1 MYFYVS
7 LAIIRINIDKPHVY
21 FCKFLFLQVFDIT
34 NNHLDIKALFGI
46 FLRISC
52 VPFVGIFMANQFQ
65 LFKHRR
71 FSAMFFTQFLGAFN
85 DNIFKQALI
94 LVLTYTAASQLSM
107 EVSILNNLA
116 AMLFILPYFLF
127 SALAGQIA
135 DKFEKSKLTRLIKL
149 LELVIMTLAAVGFV
163 FELYVLLFVALFL
176 MGTHSTFFG
185 PIKYA
190 YLPQAMKENEL
201 VGANGLFQMGTS
213 LAILLGMIVAG
224 VLTQLSQ
231 SLYWISTAVLAV
243 SILGYLAA
251 RYIPTMPAMQ
261 PNLKVN
267 WNIFTT
273 SLATVRYLYSLPFL
287 FFVILGNSWFWFY
300 GATFLTQTPE
310 FSKVILYGDES
321 VVIFLLTLFSVGVS
335 IGSLL
340 CKTLTKNQVSLRLL
354 PFGIAGL
361 SIFAIDL
368 YFSLSGLDIAVA
380 DATLLSISDLFGMS
394 GSWRVFADLFFL
406 GFSGGLYIVPLY
418 ASMQAYAPKSHRA
431 RIVGANNIF
440 NAIFMVTSAI
450 FAIVILNTLGLTLPQ
465 LFLVTGLLNIAFG
478 IFLYLKLNKHVKNA
492 VIQTHDEA
500 GL

>member
-1 MYFYVS
+1 
-7 LAIIRINIDKPHVY
+7 
-21 FCKFLFLQVFDIT
+21 
-34 NNHLDIKALFGI
+34 
-46 FLRISC
+46 
-52 VPFVGIFMANQFQ
+52 MANQFQ

-85 DNIFKQALI
+85 DNVFKQALI
-94 LVLTYTAASQLSM
+94 LVLTYTAASQLGM

-135 DKFEKSKLTRLIKL
+135 DKYEKSKLTRFIKL
-149 LELVIMTLAAVGFV
+149 LELVIMAIAAVGFV
-163 FELYVLLFVALFL
+163 FEWYALLFVALFL

-190 YLPQAMKENEL
+190 YLPQAMKEDEL

-213 LAILLGMIVAG
+213 LAILLGMIIAG

-231 SLYWISTAVLAV
+231 SLYWISVTVLIVAV
-243 SILGYLAA
+243 LGYLAA
-251 RYIPTMPAMQ
+251 RYIPIMPAMQ
-261 PNLKVN
+261 PNLKIN

-300 GATFLTQTPE
+300 GATFLTQMPE
-310 FSKVILYGDES
+310 LSKVILHGDES

-340 CKTLTKNQVSLRLL
+340 CKSLTKNQVSLRLL

-368 YFSLSGLDIAVA
+368 YFSLSGLNINVSND
-380 DATLLSISDLFGMS
+380 TFLSVSDLVGMS

-431 RIVGANNIF
+431 RIIGANNIF

-450 FAIVILNTLGLTLPQ
+450 FAIIILNTLALSMPQ
-465 LFLVTGLLNIAFG
+465 LFLATGLLNIAFG
-478 IFLYLKLNKHVKNA
+478 AFLYVKLNRHIKSA
-492 VIQTHDEA
+492 VIQTHDEVA
-500 GL
+500 P

>member
-1 MYFYVS
+1 
-7 LAIIRINIDKPHVY
+7 
-21 FCKFLFLQVFDIT
+21 
-34 NNHLDIKALFGI
+34 
-46 FLRISC
+46 
-52 VPFVGIFMANQFQ
+52 MANQFQ

-94 LVLTYTAASQLSM
+94 LVLTYTAASQLGM

-149 LELVIMTLAAVGFV
+149 LELVIMAIAAVGFV
-163 FELYVLLFVALFL
+163 FEWYALLFVALFL

-190 YLPQAMKENEL
+190 YLPQAMNENEL

-213 LAILLGMIVAG
+213 LAILLGMIIAG

-231 SLYWISTAVLAV
+231 SFYWISVAVLVVAV
-243 SILGYLAA
+243 LGYLAA

-261 PNLKVN
+261 PQLDID

-273 SLATVRYLYSLPFL
+273 SVATVRYLYSLPFL

-310 FSKVILYGDES
+310 FSKVILHGDES

-340 CKTLTKNQVSLRLL
+340 CKTFTKNQVSLRLL

-368 YFSLSGLDIAVA
+368 YFSLSGLNINVDNE
-380 DATLLSISDLFGMS
+380 TLLGISDLFGIN

-431 RIVGANNIF
+431 RIIGANNIF

-478 IFLYLKLNKHVKNA
+478 AFLYIKLNKHIKNA
-492 VIQTHDEA
+492 VIQTNDDVN
-500 GL
+500 LPD

>member
-1 MYFYVS
+1 
-7 LAIIRINIDKPHVY
+7 
-21 FCKFLFLQVFDIT
+21 
-34 NNHLDIKALFGI
+34 
-46 FLRISC
+46 
-52 VPFVGIFMANQFQ
+52 MANQFQ
-65 LFKHRR
+65 LFKRRR

-94 LVLTYTAASQLSM
+94 LVLTYTAASQM
-107 EVSILNNLA
+107 GVEVSILNNLA

-127 SALAGQIA
+127 SALAGQLA
-135 DKFEKSKLTRLIKL
+135 DKFEKSKLTRLTKI
-149 LELVIMTLAAVGFV
+149 LEFIIMAVAAVGFV
-163 FELYVLLFVALFL
+163 FEWYALLFVALFL

-190 YLPQAMKENEL
+190 YLPQAMKDDEL

-213 LAILLGMIVAG
+213 LAILLGMIIAG
-224 VLTQLSQ
+224 VLTQLPQ
-231 SLYWISTAVLAV
+231 SLYWISITVVIVAM
-243 SILGYLAA
+243 LGYVAA
-251 RYIPTMPAMQ
+251 RFIPHTPAMQ
-261 PNLKVN
+261 PDLKIN

-273 SLATVRYLYSLPFL
+273 SMATVRYLYSLPFL

-310 FSKVILYGDES
+310 FSKVILHGDES

-340 CKTLTKNQVSLRLL
+340 CKSLTKNQVSLTLL

-361 SIFAIDL
+361 SLFAIDL
-368 YFSLSGLDIAVA
+368 YFSLSGLTISTTA
-380 DATLLSISDLFGMS
+380 DTLLGIGDLFGIA
-394 GSWRVFADLFFL
+394 GSWRVFVDLFFL

-418 ASMQAYAPKSHRA
+418 ACMQAYAPKSHRA

-450 FAIVILNTLGLTLPQ
+450 FSIVVLNALGLSLPQ
-465 LFLVTGLLNIAFG
+465 LFMITGVLNIIFG
-478 IFLYLKLNKHVKNA
+478 AFLYVKLTKHIQQA
-492 VIQTHDEA
+492 TIQTHEVV
-500 GL
+500 

>member
-1 MYFYVS
+1 
-7 LAIIRINIDKPHVY
+7 
-21 FCKFLFLQVFDIT
+21 
-34 NNHLDIKALFGI
+34 
-46 FLRISC
+46 
-52 VPFVGIFMANQFQ
+52 MANQFQ
-65 LFKHRR
+65 LFKRRR

-85 DNIFKQALI
+85 DNVFKQALI
-94 LVLTYTAASQLSM
+94 LVLTYTAASQIGI

-135 DKFEKSKLTRLIKL
+135 DKFEKSKLTRFVKL
-149 LELVIMTLAAVGFV
+149 LELVIMAVAAVGFV
-163 FELYVLLFVALFL
+163 FEWYVLLFVALFL

-190 YLPQAMKENEL
+190 YLPQAMREDEL

-213 LAILLGMIVAG
+213 LAILLGMILAG
-224 VLTQLSQ
+224 VLTQLPQ
-231 SLYWISTAVLAV
+231 SLYWISATVIVVAL
-243 SILGYLAA
+243 LGYMAA
-251 RYIPTMPAMQ
+251 RFIPVTPAMQ
-261 PNLKVN
+261 PDLAIN

-273 SLATVRYLYSLPFL
+273 SMATVRYLYSLPFL
-287 FFVILGNSWFWFY
+287 FFIVLGNSWFWFY

-310 FSKVILYGDES
+310 FSKVILLGDES

-340 CKTLTKNQVSLRLL
+340 CKSLTKNQVSLRLL

-368 YFSLSGLDIAVA
+368 YFSLSGLNIENTTD
-380 DATLLSISDLFGMS
+380 TLLGIGSLFGIT
-394 GSWRVFADLFFL
+394 GSWRVFFDLFFL

-450 FAIVILNTLGLTLPQ
+450 FSILVLNALNLSLPQ
-465 LFLVTGLLNIAFG
+465 LFLVTGMLNIVFG
-478 IFLYLKLNKHVKNA
+478 LFLYFKLNKHLKHA
-492 VIQTHDEA
+492 VIQTKEDSIEP
-500 GL
+500 

>member
-1 MYFYVS
+1 
-7 LAIIRINIDKPHVY
+7 
-21 FCKFLFLQVFDIT
+21 
-34 NNHLDIKALFGI
+34 
-46 FLRISC
+46 
-52 VPFVGIFMANQFQ
+52 MANQFQ
-65 LFKHRR
+65 LFKRRR

-94 LVLTYTAASQLSM
+94 LILTYTGAKQLGI

-135 DKFEKSKLTRLIKL
+135 DKFEKSKLTRLIKV
-149 LELVIMTLAAVGFV
+149 LEIVIMILAAVGFV
-163 FELYVLLFVALFL
+163 FDWYILLFVALFL

-190 YLPQAMKENEL
+190 YLPQAMQEDEL

-213 LAILLGMIVAG
+213 LAILLGMIIAG
-224 VLTQLSQ
+224 VLTQLPQ
-231 SLYWISTAVLAV
+231 SLYWISVTVLIVAV
-243 SILGYLAA
+243 LGYLAA
-251 RYIPTMPAMQ
+251 RYIPVMPAMQ
-261 PNLKVN
+261 PDLKVN
-267 WNIFTT
+267 WNIVTT
-273 SLATVRYLYSLPFL
+273 SIATVRYLYSLPFL

-310 FSKVILYGDES
+310 LSKFILQGNES

-340 CKTLTKNQVSLRLL
+340 CKSLTKNQVSLRLL

-368 YFSLSGLDIAVA
+368 YFSLSGINIDVA
-380 DATLLSISDLFGMS
+380 KGTLLGIRELASIKGT
-394 GSWRVFADLFFL
+394 WRVFADLFFL

-431 RIVGANNIF
+431 RIIGANNIF

-450 FAIVILNTLGLTLPQ
+450 FVIVLLNSLGLTLPQ
-465 LFLVTGLLNIAFG
+465 LFLVTGVLNVVFG
-478 IFLYLKLNKHVKNA
+478 IFLYLKLTRHVKAA
-492 VIQTHDEA
+492 VIQTHDDE
-500 GL
+500 LSRQD

>member
-1 MYFYVS
+1 
-7 LAIIRINIDKPHVY
+7 
-21 FCKFLFLQVFDIT
+21 
-34 NNHLDIKALFGI
+34 
-46 FLRISC
+46 
-52 VPFVGIFMANQFQ
+52 MANQFQ
-65 LFKHRR
+65 LFKRRR

-94 LVLTYTAASQLSM
+94 LVLTYTAASQLGV

-135 DKFEKSKLTRLIKL
+135 DKFEKSKLTHLVKL
-149 LELVIMTLAAVGFV
+149 LEIVIMVIAAVGFV
-163 FELYVLLFVALFL
+163 FEWYALLFVALFL
-176 MGTHSTFFG
+176 MGTQSTFFG

-190 YLPQAMKENEL
+190 YLPQAMKEDEL

-213 LAILLGMIVAG
+213 LAILLGMIFAG
-224 VLTQLSQ
+224 VLTQLPK
-231 SLYWISTAVLAV
+231 SLYWVSAVVLIVAV
-243 SILGYLAA
+243 LGYLAA
-251 RYIPTMPAMQ
+251 RTIPNMPAMQ
-261 PNLKVN
+261 PNLKIN

-273 SLATVRYLYSLPFL
+273 SMATVRYLYSLPFL

-310 FSKVILYGDES
+310 FSKVILQGDES

-340 CKTLTKNQVSLRLL
+340 CKTLTQNQVSLRLL

-368 YFSLSGLDIAVA
+368 YFSLSGLTVINNS
-380 DATLLSISDLFGMS
+380 DALLGIGDLFNIK
-394 GSWRVFADLFFL
+394 GSWRVFVDLFFL

-440 NAIFMVTSAI
+440 NAIFMVSSAI
-450 FAIVILNTLGLTLPQ
+450 FAIVLLNALTLSLPQ
-465 LFLVTGLLNIAFG
+465 LFLVTGILNIVFG
-478 IFLYLKLNKHVKNA
+478 LFLYLKLTKHQQQA
-492 VIQTHDEA
+492 VIQTHDEPQSRPD
-500 GL
+500 

>member
-1 MYFYVS
+1 
-7 LAIIRINIDKPHVY
+7 
-21 FCKFLFLQVFDIT
+21 
-34 NNHLDIKALFGI
+34 
-46 FLRISC
+46 
-52 VPFVGIFMANQFQ
+52 MANQFQ
-65 LFKHRR
+65 LFKRRR

-85 DNIFKQALI
+85 DNVFKQALI
-94 LVLTYTAASQLSM
+94 LVLTYTAASQIGV

-135 DKFEKSKLTRLIKL
+135 DKYEKSKLTRLTKV
-149 LELVIMTLAAVGFV
+149 LEVTIMSVAAIGFV
-163 FELYVLLFVALFL
+163 FEWYTLLFVALFL

-190 YLPQAMKENEL
+190 YLPQAMREDEL

-213 LAILLGMIVAG
+213 LAILVGMIVAG
-224 VLTQLSQ
+224 FLTQLPL
-231 SLYWISTAVLAV
+231 SLYWISATVVVVAV
-243 SILGYLAA
+243 LGYLAS
-251 RYIPTMPAMQ
+251 RSIPETPAMQ
-261 PNLKVN
+261 PDLKIN

-273 SLATVRYLYSLPFL
+273 SMATVRYLYSLPFL

-310 FSKVILYGDES
+310 FSKVILFGDES
-321 VVIFLLTLFSVGVS
+321 VVIFLLTLFSVGVA

-340 CKTLTKNQVSLRLL
+340 CKRLTDNQVSLRLL

-368 YFSLSGLDIAVA
+368 YFSLSSLTIISDGTHLFGISD
-380 DATLLSISDLFGMS
+380 LLSIS
-394 GSWRVFADLFFL
+394 GSLRVFADLFFL

-450 FAIVILNTLGLTLPQ
+450 FAIVILNVVKMSLPQ
-465 LFLVTGLLNIAFG
+465 LFLMTGLLNIVFG
-478 IFLYLKLNKHVKNA
+478 LFLYTKLNNHIKQA
-492 VIQTHDEA
+492 VIQTHDEPMM
-500 GL
+500 

>member
-1 MYFYVS
+1 
-7 LAIIRINIDKPHVY
+7 
-21 FCKFLFLQVFDIT
+21 
-34 NNHLDIKALFGI
+34 
-46 FLRISC
+46 
-52 VPFVGIFMANQFQ
+52 MANQFQ

-85 DNIFKQALI
+85 DNVFKQALI
-94 LVLTYTAASQLSM
+94 LVLTYTAASQLGM

-135 DKFEKSKLTRLIKL
+135 DKYEKSKLTQLIKL
-149 LELVIMTLAAVGFV
+149 LELVIMAIAAVGFV
-163 FELYVLLFVALFL
+163 FEWYALLFVALFL

-190 YLPQAMKENEL
+190 YLPQAMKEDEL

-213 LAILLGMIVAG
+213 LAILLGMIIAG

-231 SLYWISTAVLAV
+231 SLYWISVTVLIVAV
-243 SILGYLAA
+243 LGYLAA

-261 PNLKVN
+261 PSLKIN

-287 FFVILGNSWFWFY
+287 FCVILGNSWFWFY
-300 GATFLTQTPE
+300 GATFLTQMPE
-310 FSKVILYGDES
+310 LSKVILHGDES

-340 CKTLTKNQVSLRLL
+340 CKSLTKNQVSLRLL

-368 YFSLSGLDIAVA
+368 YFSLSGLNINVSND
-380 DATLLSISDLFGMS
+380 TFLSVSDLVGMS

-431 RIVGANNIF
+431 RIIGANNIF

-450 FAIVILNTLGLTLPQ
+450 FAIVILNTLALSMPQ
-465 LFLVTGLLNIAFG
+465 LFLATGLLNIAFG
-478 IFLYLKLNKHVKNA
+478 AFLYIKLNRHIKSA
-492 VIQTHDEA
+492 VIQTHDEVVP
-500 GL
+500 

>member
-1 MYFYVS
+1 
-7 LAIIRINIDKPHVY
+7 
-21 FCKFLFLQVFDIT
+21 
-34 NNHLDIKALFGI
+34 
-46 FLRISC
+46 
-52 VPFVGIFMANQFQ
+52 MANQFQ
-65 LFKHRR
+65 LFKRRR

-94 LVLTYTAASQLSM
+94 LVLTYTAASQLGM

-135 DKFEKSKLTRLIKL
+135 DKFEKSKLTQFIKI
-149 LELVIMTLAAVGFV
+149 LELVIMAVAAVGFV
-163 FELYVLLFVALFL
+163 FEWYALLFVALFL

-190 YLPQAMKENEL
+190 YLPQAMKEDEL

-213 LAILLGMIVAG
+213 LAILVGMIVAG
-224 VLTQLSQ
+224 ILTQLSQ
-231 SLYWISTAVLAV
+231 SLYWISATVLVVA
-243 SILGYLAA
+243 ILGYLAA

-261 PNLKVN
+261 PDLKIN
-267 WNIFTT
+267 WNIITT
-273 SLATVRYLYSLPFL
+273 SLSTVRYLYSLPFL

-300 GATFLTQTPE
+300 GATFLTQVPE
-310 FSKVILYGDES
+310 FSKVILHGDES

-340 CKTLTKNQVSLRLL
+340 CKSLTKNQVSLRLL

-361 SIFAIDL
+361 SLFAIDL
-368 YFSLSGLDIAVA
+368 YFSLSGLNIDVNN
-380 DATLLSISDLFGMS
+380 DALLGISDLFGIS
-394 GSWRVFADLFFL
+394 GSWRVFADLFLL

-450 FAIVILNTLGLTLPQ
+450 FAIVILNSLGLTLPQ

-478 IFLYLKLNKHVKNA
+478 AFLYIKLNKHIKQA
-492 VIQTHDEA
+492 VIQTHDEVSS
-500 GL
+500 

>member
-1 MYFYVS
+1 
-7 LAIIRINIDKPHVY
+7 
-21 FCKFLFLQVFDIT
+21 
-34 NNHLDIKALFGI
+34 
-46 FLRISC
+46 
-52 VPFVGIFMANQFQ
+52 MANQFQ
-65 LFKHRR
+65 LFKRRR
-71 FSAMFFTQFLGAFN
+71 FNAMFFTQFLGAFN

-94 LVLTYTAASQLSM
+94 LVLTYTAASQIGV

-135 DKFEKSKLTRLIKL
+135 DKFEKSKLTRFVKL
-149 LELVIMTLAAVGFV
+149 LELVIMTVAAIGFV
-163 FELYVLLFVALFL
+163 FEWYTLLFVALFL

-190 YLPQAMKENEL
+190 YLPQAMQKDEL

-213 LAILLGMIVAG
+213 LAILLGMIIAG
-224 VLTQLSQ
+224 VLTQLPQ
-231 SLYWISTAVLAV
+231 SLYWISVTVVLVA
-243 SILGYLAA
+243 ILGYIAA
-251 RYIPTMPAMQ
+251 RFIPIMPAMQ
-261 PNLKVN
+261 PNLTIN

-273 SLATVRYLYSLPFL
+273 SMATVRYLYSLPFL
-287 FFVILGNSWFWFY
+287 FFIILGNSWFWFY

-310 FSKVILYGDES
+310 FSKVILHGDES

-340 CKTLTKNQVSLRLL
+340 CKSLTKNQVSLRLL

-368 YFSLSGLDIAVA
+368 YFSLSGLNINVNSEA
-380 DATLLSISDLFGMS
+380 LLSISDLFGIN

-450 FAIVILNTLGLTLPQ
+450 FAIVVLNTLNMSLPQ
-465 LFLVTGLLNIAFG
+465 LFLVTGILNIVFG
-478 IFLYLKLNKHVKNA
+478 VFLYTKLNKHLRQA
-492 VIQTHDEA
+492 VMQTDDDDSFSRQD
-500 GL
+500 

>member
-1 MYFYVS
+1 
-7 LAIIRINIDKPHVY
+7 
-21 FCKFLFLQVFDIT
+21 
-34 NNHLDIKALFGI
+34 
-46 FLRISC
+46 
-52 VPFVGIFMANQFQ
+52 MANQFQ
-65 LFKHRR
+65 LFKRRR
-71 FSAMFFTQFLGAFN
+71 FNAMFFTQFLGAFN

-94 LVLTYTAASQLSM
+94 LVLTYTAASQLGM

-135 DKFEKSKLTRLIKL
+135 DKFEKSKLTQFIKL
-149 LELVIMTLAAVGFV
+149 LELVIMAVAAVGFV
-163 FELYVLLFVALFL
+163 FEWYALLFVALFL

-190 YLPQAMKENEL
+190 YLPQAMKEDEL

-213 LAILLGMIVAG
+213 LAILLGMIIAG

-231 SLYWISTAVLAV
+231 SLYWISGTVLIVAVL
-243 SILGYLAA
+243 GYFAA

-261 PNLKVN
+261 PNLNIN
-267 WNIFTT
+267 WNIITT
-273 SLATVRYLYSLPFL
+273 SLSTIRYLYSLPFL

-310 FSKVILYGDES
+310 FSKVILQGDES

-340 CKTLTKNQVSLRLL
+340 CKSLTKNQVSLRLL

-368 YFSLSGLDIAVA
+368 YFSLSSLNLDVNNGA
-380 DATLLSISDLFGMS
+380 LLGIGDLFGLS

-465 LFLVTGLLNIAFG
+465 LFLVTGILNIAFG
-478 IFLYLKLNKHVKNA
+478 AFLYIKLHKHIKNA
-492 VIQTHDEA
+492 VIQTHDEVSP
-500 GL
+500 

>member
-1 MYFYVS
+1 
-7 LAIIRINIDKPHVY
+7 
-21 FCKFLFLQVFDIT
+21 
-34 NNHLDIKALFGI
+34 
-46 FLRISC
+46 
-52 VPFVGIFMANQFQ
+52 MANQFQ

-71 FSAMFFTQFLGAFN
+71 FNAMFFTQFLGAFN

-94 LVLTYTAASQLSM
+94 LVLTYTAASQLGM

-149 LELVIMTLAAVGFV
+149 LELVIMAIAAVGFV
-163 FELYVLLFVALFL
+163 FEWYALLFVALFL

-190 YLPQAMKENEL
+190 YLPQAMKEDEL

-213 LAILLGMIVAG
+213 LAILLGMIIAG

-231 SLYWISTAVLAV
+231 SLYWISAAVLLVAV
-243 SILGYLAA
+243 MGYLAA

-261 PNLKVN
+261 PNLNIN
-267 WNIFTT
+267 WNIITT
-273 SLATVRYLYSLPFL
+273 SLSTIRYLYSLPFL

-310 FSKVILYGDES
+310 FSKVILQGDES

-340 CKTLTKNQVSLRLL
+340 CKSLTKNQVSLRLL

-368 YFSLSGLDIAVA
+368 YFSLSSLNLDVNNTA
-380 DATLLSISDLFGMS
+380 LLGIGDLFGLS

-450 FAIVILNTLGLTLPQ
+450 FAIVILNALGLTLPQ

-478 IFLYLKLNKHVKNA
+478 AFLYVKLNKHIKDA
-492 VIQTHDEA
+492 VIQTDD
-500 GL
+500 GIIP

>member
-1 MYFYVS
+1 
-7 LAIIRINIDKPHVY
+7 
-21 FCKFLFLQVFDIT
+21 
-34 NNHLDIKALFGI
+34 
-46 FLRISC
+46 
-52 VPFVGIFMANQFQ
+52 MANQFQ

-94 LVLTYTAASQLSM
+94 LVLTYTAASQLGM

-149 LELVIMTLAAVGFV
+149 LELVIMAIAAVGFV
-163 FELYVLLFVALFL
+163 FEWYALLFVALFL

-190 YLPQAMKENEL
+190 YLPQAMNENEL

-213 LAILLGMIVAG
+213 LAILLGMIIAG

-231 SLYWISTAVLAV
+231 SFYWISVAVLVVAV
-243 SILGYLAA
+243 LGYLAA

-261 PNLKVN
+261 PQLDID

-273 SLATVRYLYSLPFL
+273 SVATVRYLYSLPFL

-310 FSKVILYGDES
+310 FSKVILHGDES

-340 CKTLTKNQVSLRLL
+340 CKTFTKNQVSLRLL

-368 YFSLSGLDIAVA
+368 YFSLSGLNINVDNE
-380 DATLLSISDLFGMS
+380 TLLGISDLFGIN

-431 RIVGANNIF
+431 RIIGANNIF

-450 FAIVILNTLGLTLPQ
+450 FAIVILNSLGLTLPQ

-478 IFLYLKLNKHVKNA
+478 AFLYIKLNKHIKNA
-492 VIQTHDEA
+492 VIQTNDDVN
-500 GL
+500 LPD

>member
-1 MYFYVS
+1 
-7 LAIIRINIDKPHVY
+7 
-21 FCKFLFLQVFDIT
+21 
-34 NNHLDIKALFGI
+34 
-46 FLRISC
+46 
-52 VPFVGIFMANQFQ
+52 MANQFQ
-65 LFKHRR
+65 LFRRRR
-71 FSAMFFTQFLGAFN
+71 FNAMFFTQFLGAFN

-94 LVLTYTAASQLSM
+94 LVLTYTAASQIGI

-135 DKFEKSKLTRLIKL
+135 DKFEKSKLTRFVKL
-149 LELVIMTLAAVGFV
+149 LELVIMAVAAVGFV
-163 FELYVLLFVALFL
+163 FEWYGLLFVALFL

-190 YLPQAMKENEL
+190 YLPQAMHNDEL

-213 LAILLGMIVAG
+213 LAILLGMIIAG
-224 VLTQLSQ
+224 VLTQLPQ
-231 SLYWISTAVLAV
+231 SLYWISATVIVVAL
-243 SILGYLAA
+243 LGYMAA
-251 RYIPTMPAMQ
+251 RFIPVMPAMQ
-261 PNLKVN
+261 PNLTID

-273 SLATVRYLYSLPFL
+273 SMATVRYLYSLPFL
-287 FFVILGNSWFWFY
+287 FFIILGNSWFWFY

-310 FSKVILYGDES
+310 FSKVILQGDES

-340 CKTLTKNQVSLRLL
+340 CKSLTKNQVSLRLL

-368 YFSLSGLDIAVA
+368 YFSLSGLNIAVNTEA
-380 DATLLSISDLFGMS
+380 LLGISDLFNIA

-450 FAIVILNTLGLTLPQ
+450 FAIVVLNALKLSLPQ
-465 LFLVTGLLNIAFG
+465 LFLITGVLNIVFG
-478 IFLYLKLNKHVKNA
+478 VFLYTKLNKHLKQA
-492 VIQTHDEA
+492 IIQTNDDS
-500 GL
+500 LSRQD

>member
-1 MYFYVS
+1 
-7 LAIIRINIDKPHVY
+7 
-21 FCKFLFLQVFDIT
+21 
-34 NNHLDIKALFGI
+34 
-46 FLRISC
+46 
-52 VPFVGIFMANQFQ
+52 MANQFQ
-65 LFKHRR
+65 LFKRRR
-71 FSAMFFTQFLGAFN
+71 FNAMFFTQFLGAFN

-94 LVLTYTAASQLSM
+94 LVLTYTAASQIGV

-135 DKFEKSKLTRLIKL
+135 DKFEKSKLTRFVKL
-149 LELVIMTLAAVGFV
+149 LELVIMTVAAIGFV
-163 FELYVLLFVALFL
+163 FEWYTLLFVALFL

-190 YLPQAMKENEL
+190 YLPQAMQKDEL

-213 LAILLGMIVAG
+213 LAILLGMIIAG
-224 VLTQLSQ
+224 VLTQLPQ
-231 SLYWISTAVLAV
+231 SLYWISVTVVLVA
-243 SILGYLAA
+243 ILGYVAA
-251 RYIPTMPAMQ
+251 RFIPIMPAMQ
-261 PNLKVN
+261 PNLTIN

-273 SLATVRYLYSLPFL
+273 SMATVRYLYSLPFL

-310 FSKVILYGDES
+310 FSKVILHGDES

-340 CKTLTKNQVSLRLL
+340 CKSLTKNQVSLRLL

-368 YFSLSGLDIAVA
+368 YFSLSGLDINVNSEA
-380 DATLLSISDLFGMS
+380 LLGISDLFGIN

-450 FAIVILNTLGLTLPQ
+450 FAIVVLNTLNMSLPQ
-465 LFLVTGLLNIAFG
+465 LFLVTGILNIVFG
-478 IFLYLKLNKHVKNA
+478 VFLYTKLNKHLRQA
-492 VIQTHDEA
+492 VMQTDDDDSFSRQD
-500 GL
+500 

>member
-1 MYFYVS
+1 
-7 LAIIRINIDKPHVY
+7 
-21 FCKFLFLQVFDIT
+21 
-34 NNHLDIKALFGI
+34 
-46 FLRISC
+46 
-52 VPFVGIFMANQFQ
+52 MANQFQ

-71 FSAMFFTQFLGAFN
+71 FNAMFFTQFLGAFN

-94 LVLTYTAASQLSM
+94 LVLTYTAASQLGM

-135 DKFEKSKLTRLIKL
+135 DKFEKSKLTQFIKL
-149 LELVIMTLAAVGFV
+149 LELVIMAIAAVGFV
-163 FELYVLLFVALFL
+163 FEWYALLFVALFL

-190 YLPQAMKENEL
+190 YLPQAMKEDEL

-213 LAILLGMIVAG
+213 LAILLGMIIAG

-231 SLYWISTAVLAV
+231 SLYWISVTVLIVAV
-243 SILGYLAA
+243 LGYLAA

-261 PNLKVN
+261 PNLKIN
-267 WNIFTT
+267 WNIITT
-273 SLATVRYLYSLPFL
+273 SLSTIRYLYSLPFL

-310 FSKVILYGDES
+310 FSKVILQGDES

-340 CKTLTKNQVSLRLL
+340 CKSLTKNQVSLRLL

-368 YFSLSGLDIAVA
+368 YFSLSNLNIDVNNSA
-380 DATLLSISDLFGMS
+380 LLGIRDLFGLN

-418 ASMQAYAPKSHRA
+418 ASMQAYAPRSHRA

-450 FAIVILNTLGLTLPQ
+450 FAIVILNALGLTLPQ

-478 IFLYLKLNKHVKNA
+478 AFLYVKLNKHIKDA
-492 VIQTHDEA
+492 VIQTNDVVSS
-500 GL
+500 

>member
-1 MYFYVS
+1 
-7 LAIIRINIDKPHVY
+7 
-21 FCKFLFLQVFDIT
+21 
-34 NNHLDIKALFGI
+34 
-46 FLRISC
+46 
-52 VPFVGIFMANQFQ
+52 MANQFQ

-71 FSAMFFTQFLGAFN
+71 FNAMFFTQFLGAFN
-85 DNIFKQALI
+85 DNVFKQALI
-94 LVLTYTAASQLSM
+94 LVLTYTAASQLGM

-135 DKFEKSKLTRLIKL
+135 DKYEKSKLTQLIKL
-149 LELVIMTLAAVGFV
+149 LELVIMAIAAVGFV
-163 FELYVLLFVALFL
+163 FEWYALLFVALFL

-190 YLPQAMKENEL
+190 YLPQAMKEDEL

-213 LAILLGMIVAG
+213 LAILLGMIIAG

-231 SLYWISTAVLAV
+231 SLYWISVTVLIVAV
-243 SILGYLAA
+243 LGYLAA

-261 PNLKVN
+261 PSLKIN

-287 FFVILGNSWFWFY
+287 FCVILGNSWFWFY
-300 GATFLTQTPE
+300 GATFLTQMPE
-310 FSKVILYGDES
+310 LSKVILHGDES

-340 CKTLTKNQVSLRLL
+340 CKSLTKNQVSLRLL

-368 YFSLSGLDIAVA
+368 YFSLSGLNINVSNG
-380 DATLLSISDLFGMS
+380 TFLSVGDLVGMS

-431 RIVGANNIF
+431 RIIGANNIF

-450 FAIVILNTLGLTLPQ
+450 FAIVILNTLALSMPQ
-465 LFLVTGLLNIAFG
+465 LFLATGLLNIAFG
-478 IFLYLKLNKHVKNA
+478 AFLYIKLNRHIKSA
-492 VIQTHDEA
+492 VIQTHDEVVP
-500 GL
+500 

>member
-1 MYFYVS
+1 
-7 LAIIRINIDKPHVY
+7 
-21 FCKFLFLQVFDIT
+21 
-34 NNHLDIKALFGI
+34 
-46 FLRISC
+46 
-52 VPFVGIFMANQFQ
+52 MANQFQ
-65 LFKHRR
+65 LFKRRR

-94 LVLTYTAASQLSM
+94 LVLTYTAASQLGA
-107 EVSILNNLA
+107 EVSVLNNLA

-135 DKFEKSKLTRLIKL
+135 DKFEKSRLTRFIKL
-149 LELVIMTLAAVGFV
+149 LELVIMVVAAIGFV
-163 FELYVLLFVALFL
+163 FEWYVLLFVALFL

-213 LAILLGMIVAG
+213 LAILLGMIIAG
-224 VLTQLSQ
+224 VLTQLPQ
-231 SLYWISTAVLAV
+231 SLYWISVTILIVAV
-243 SILGYLAA
+243 LGYLAA
-251 RYIPTMPAMQ
+251 RFIPHMPAMQ
-261 PNLKVN
+261 PNLTIN

-310 FSKVILYGDES
+310 FSKVILQGDES

-368 YFSLSGLDIAVA
+368 YFSLSGLNIETGTV
-380 DATLLSISDLFGMS
+380 LLGIGELASMTGT
-394 GSWRVFADLFFL
+394 WRVFADLFFL

-450 FAIVILNTLGLTLPQ
+450 FAIVLLNSLGLTLPQ
-465 LFLVTGLLNIAFG
+465 LFLVTGLLNILFG
-478 IFLYLKLNKHVKNA
+478 IFLYIKLNQHVKQA
-492 VIQTHDEA
+492 VIQTHDDA
-500 GL
+500 PTV

>member
-1 MYFYVS
+1 
-7 LAIIRINIDKPHVY
+7 
-21 FCKFLFLQVFDIT
+21 
-34 NNHLDIKALFGI
+34 
-46 FLRISC
+46 
-52 VPFVGIFMANQFQ
+52 MANQFQ
-65 LFKHRR
+65 LFKRRR
-71 FSAMFFTQFLGAFN
+71 FNAMFFTQFLGAFN

-94 LVLTYTAASQLSM
+94 LVLTYTAASQIGV

-135 DKFEKSKLTRLIKL
+135 DKFEKSKLTRFVKL
-149 LELVIMTLAAVGFV
+149 LELVIMSVAAVGFV
-163 FELYVLLFVALFL
+163 FEWYVLLFVALFL

-190 YLPQAMKENEL
+190 YLPQAMREDEL

-213 LAILLGMIVAG
+213 LAILLGMIIAG

-231 SLYWISTAVLAV
+231 SLYWISATVIAVAL
-243 SILGYLAA
+243 LGYMAA
-251 RYIPTMPAMQ
+251 RFIPNMPAMQ
-261 PNLKVN
+261 PNLTIN

-273 SLATVRYLYSLPFL
+273 SMATVRYLYSLPFL

-310 FSKVILYGDES
+310 FSKVILQGDES

-340 CKTLTKNQVSLRLL
+340 CKSLTKNQVSLRLL

-368 YFSLSGLDIAVA
+368 YFSLSGLNLVSTST
-380 DATLLSISDLFGMS
+380 TLLGISDLFGIA
-394 GSWRVFADLFFL
+394 GTWRVFVDLFFL

-440 NAIFMVTSAI
+440 NAIFMVTSAL
-450 FAIVILNTLGLTLPQ
+450 FAIVMLNALNLSLPQ
-465 LFLVTGLLNIAFG
+465 LFLVTGILNIIFG
-478 IFLYLKLNKHVKNA
+478 LFLYNKLNKHIKQA
-492 VIQTHDEA
+492 VMQTNDSALDEPV
-500 GL
+500 

>member
-1 MYFYVS
+1 
-7 LAIIRINIDKPHVY
+7 
-21 FCKFLFLQVFDIT
+21 
-34 NNHLDIKALFGI
+34 
-46 FLRISC
+46 
-52 VPFVGIFMANQFQ
+52 MANQFQ

-71 FSAMFFTQFLGAFN
+71 FGAMFFTQFLGAFN

-94 LVLTYTAASQLSM
+94 LVLTYTAASQLDVQ
-107 EVSILNNLA
+107 VSILNNLA

-135 DKFEKSKLTRLIKL
+135 DKFEKSKLTQFIKV
-149 LELVIMTLAAVGFV
+149 LELVIMAVAAVGFI
-163 FELYVLLFVALFL
+163 FEWYALLFVALFL

-213 LAILLGMIVAG
+213 LAILLGMIIAG

-231 SLYWISTAVLAV
+231 SLYWISATVLVVAV
-243 SILGYLAA
+243 LGYLAA

-261 PNLKVN
+261 PNLKIN
-267 WNIFTT
+267 WNIFIT
-273 SLATVRYLYSLPFL
+273 SLTTVRYLYSLPFL

-310 FSKVILYGDES
+310 FSKIILHGDES

-340 CKTLTKNQVSLRLL
+340 CKSLTKNQVSLRLL

-368 YFSLSGLDIAVA
+368 YLSLSGLNINVNNDV
-380 DATLLSISDLFGMS
+380 LFGISDLFGVK

-418 ASMQAYAPKSHRA
+418 ASMQAYSPKSHRA

-450 FAIVILNTLGLTLPQ
+450 FSIVILNSLGLNLPQ
-465 LFLVTGLLNIAFG
+465 LFLVTGLLNIIFG
-478 IFLYLKLNKHVKNA
+478 AFLYIKLNKHIKSA
-492 VIQTHDEA
+492 VIQAHDEVA
-500 GL
+500 P

>member
-1 MYFYVS
+1 
-7 LAIIRINIDKPHVY
+7 
-21 FCKFLFLQVFDIT
+21 
-34 NNHLDIKALFGI
+34 
-46 FLRISC
+46 
-52 VPFVGIFMANQFQ
+52 MANQFQ

-71 FSAMFFTQFLGAFN
+71 FNAMFFTQFLGAFN

-94 LVLTYTAASQLSM
+94 LVLTYTAASQLGM

-135 DKFEKSKLTRLIKL
+135 DKFEKSKLTQFIKL
-149 LELVIMTLAAVGFV
+149 LELVIMAIAAVGFV
-163 FELYVLLFVALFL
+163 FEWYALLFVALFL

-190 YLPQAMKENEL
+190 YLPQAMKEDEL

-213 LAILLGMIVAG
+213 LAILLGMIIAG

-231 SLYWISTAVLAV
+231 SLYWISVTVLIVAV
-243 SILGYLAA
+243 LGYLAA

-261 PNLKVN
+261 PNLNIN
-267 WNIFTT
+267 WNIITT
-273 SLATVRYLYSLPFL
+273 SLSTIRYLYSLPFL

-310 FSKVILYGDES
+310 FSKVILQGDES

-340 CKTLTKNQVSLRLL
+340 CKSLTKNQVSLRLL

-368 YFSLSGLDIAVA
+368 YFSLSSLNIDVNNSA
-380 DATLLSISDLFGMS
+380 LLGIRDLFGLN

-418 ASMQAYAPKSHRA
+418 ASMQAYAPRSHRA

-450 FAIVILNTLGLTLPQ
+450 FAIVILNALGLTLPQ

-478 IFLYLKLNKHVKNA
+478 AFLYIKLNKHIKDA
-492 VIQTHDEA
+492 VIQTNDVVSS
-500 GL
+500 

>member
-1 MYFYVS
+1 
-7 LAIIRINIDKPHVY
+7 
-21 FCKFLFLQVFDIT
+21 
-34 NNHLDIKALFGI
+34 
-46 FLRISC
+46 
-52 VPFVGIFMANQFQ
+52 MASQFQ
-65 LFKHRR
+65 LFKRRR

-85 DNIFKQALI
+85 DNVFKQALI
-94 LVLTYTAASQLSM
+94 LVLTYTAAQKLNA

-127 SALAGQIA
+127 SALAGQLA
-135 DKFEKSKLTRLIKL
+135 DKYEKSKLTRLIKV
-149 LELVIMTLAAVGFV
+149 LEIVIMTLAALGFV
-163 FELYVLLFVALFL
+163 FEWYVLLFVALFL

-190 YLPQAMKENEL
+190 YLPQAMRDDEL

-224 VLTQLSQ
+224 ILTQLTNA
-231 SLYWISTAVLAV
+231 LYWVSAMVLLVAA
-243 SILGYLAA
+243 LGYFAA
-251 RYIPTMPAMQ
+251 RFIPVTPAMQ
-261 PNLKVN
+261 PELKVN

-273 SLATVRYLYSLPFL
+273 SMATIRYLYSLPFL

-310 FSKVILYGDES
+310 FSKVILHGNES

-340 CKTLTKNQVSLRLL
+340 CKSFTKNQVSLRLL

-361 SIFAIDL
+361 SLFAMDLYWSLSQIDL
-368 YFSLSGLDIAVA
+368 SQTGALLGIGELWAV
-380 DATLLSISDLFGMS
+380 S
-394 GSWRVFADLFFL
+394 GSWRVFVDLFFL

-418 ASMQAYAPKSHRA
+418 AAMQAYAPTSHRA

-440 NAIFMVTSAI
+440 NAIFMVGSAI
-450 FAIVILNTLGLTLPQ
+450 FAIVLLNALGLSLPQ
-465 LFLVTGLLNIAFG
+465 LFLVTGILNVVFG
-478 IFLYLKLNKHVKNA
+478 LFLYLKLNKHIKQA
-492 VIQTHDEA
+492 TIQNKDDA
-500 GL
+500 APMA

>member
-1 MYFYVS
+1 
-7 LAIIRINIDKPHVY
+7 
-21 FCKFLFLQVFDIT
+21 
-34 NNHLDIKALFGI
+34 
-46 FLRISC
+46 
-52 VPFVGIFMANQFQ
+52 MANQFQ
-65 LFKHRR
+65 LFKRRR
-71 FSAMFFTQFLGAFN
+71 FNAMFFTQFLGAFN

-94 LVLTYTAASQLSM
+94 LVLTYTAASQIGV

-135 DKFEKSKLTRLIKL
+135 DKFEKSKLTRFVKL
-149 LELVIMTLAAVGFV
+149 LELVIMTVAAIGFV
-163 FELYVLLFVALFL
+163 FEWYALLFVALFL

-190 YLPQAMKENEL
+190 YLPQAMQKDEL

-213 LAILLGMIVAG
+213 LAILLGMIIAG
-224 VLTQLSQ
+224 VLTQLPQ
-231 SLYWISTAVLAV
+231 SLYWISVTVIVVAL
-243 SILGYLAA
+243 LGYIAA
-251 RYIPTMPAMQ
+251 RGIPIMPAMQ
-261 PNLKVN
+261 PNLTIN

-273 SLATVRYLYSLPFL
+273 SMATVRYLYSLPFL
-287 FFVILGNSWFWFY
+287 FFIILGNSWFWFY

-310 FSKVILYGDES
+310 FSKVILHGDES

-340 CKTLTKNQVSLRLL
+340 CKSLTKNQVSLRLL

-368 YFSLSGLDIAVA
+368 YFSLSGLNINVNSAA
-380 DATLLSISDLFGMS
+380 LLGISELFGMS

-450 FAIVILNTLGLTLPQ
+450 FAIVVLNTLKMSLPQ
-465 LFLVTGLLNIAFG
+465 LFLVTGILNIIFG
-478 IFLYLKLNKHVKNA
+478 VFLYTKLNKHLRQA
-492 VIQTHDEA
+492 VMQTDDDDSFSRQD
-500 GL
+500 